1 MGSKNDVYSDPFNLI
16 EKLTNKIT
24 KVSTKNRN
32 IVIIGESGSGKTLLL
47 YKLENDL
54 R

>member
-1 MGSKNDVYSDPFNLI
+1 MGSNNDVYSDLFNLI
-16 EKLTNKIT
+16 EKLTDEVT
-24 KVSTKNRN
+24 KVSTGNRN

-47 YKLENDL
+47 YKLENDI